1 MTFPQVPVEQI
12 PEPLRSRAVMV
23 RDLGGDTGFFQFAAH
38 SPEVAEF
45 YWGKFY
51 RDLFFAGRLPV
62 RLKELVR
69 LRLAGLNGCSF
80 CQVGDIASARRHG
93 VTDEEVEAVF
103 ALRDDAFPPR
113 ERAAL
118 RAATAM
124 SNVDPDSEVDDQ
136 TKRELVALFEPA
148 ELVELFVVIGVLTGM
163 ARMLTAAGFTP
174 RVCPVPSAVADPAGV
189 TGGSDPRPAG

>member
-1 MTFPQVPVEQI
+1 MTFPQVPVERI
-12 PEPLRSRAVMV
+12 PEPLRSRAEMV
-23 RDLGGDTGFFQFAAH
+23 RDLGGDTRFFQFAAH

-80 CQVGDIASARRHG
+80 CQVGDIASAKRHG
-93 VTDEEVEAVF
+93 VSDAEVEAVF

-124 SNVDPDSEVDDQ
+124 SNVDPNDEVDEQ
-136 TKRELVALFEPA
+136 TRRELVDLFEPA
-148 ELVELFVVIGVLTGM
+148 ELVELLVVVGVLTGM
-163 ARMLTAAGFTP
+163 ARMLTATGFTE
-174 RVCPVPSAVADPAGV
+174 RTCPTPLATGQAAGPTAD
-189 TGGSDPRPAG
+189 S